1 MSEEK
6 KTVKRLN
13 RVQIVGTL
21 AETGNLKFDADMEN
35 KSNSKIR
42 GAIVR
47 ADYKKPAFVIDVNGQ
62 KIGVNAMITYKD
74 KVDKESGKI
83 VPNDRFKA
91 LQTVME
97 YEVGTRVRIDAQIQ
111 VGMPYAG
118 KNGVVEAVDVVAF
131 TISSTG
137 VPEEDCAEGKVSG
150 IIKNITEETV
160 NDDET
165 GRLLVDFWI
174 MNYDETVS
182 PFPLVVEEDIADG
195 FSNTYDNGDSAIL
208 DYDITS
214 KQVGG
219 KKAES
224 AGFGRKASKIVGGY
238 SKTEYS
244 VFNGE
249 NALDEES
256 EYYIDPDDFKKLLK
270 EHKQKCEEALN
281 AKKDEEKP
289 KKGLGSSRKSKIEDD
304 DDDDAN
310 PFDD

>member
-21 AETGNLKFDADMEN
+21 AETGNLKFDEDMEN

-83 VPNDRFKA
+83 VSNDRFKA

-97 YEVGTRVRIDAQIQ
+97 YEVGTRVKIDAQIQ

-174 MNYDETVS
+174 MNYDGTVS

-289 KKGLGSSRKSKIEDD
+289 KKGLGSSRKSKIDDD